1 MIGFLANRKHT
12 RLRELLSA
20 YIDGEVSASESL
32 EVQEHL
38 ATCEACS
45 EEMETLRFT
54 VDLLSELPQLE
65 PMRSYAIETP
75 PEPAPSVG
83 RFTWTARLATSAAAL
98 LLLALLAG
106 DMTGLLVQQ
115 SSVKSNADM
124 SMDVPAA
131 AATPVP
137 AAAPAAAPAPAPAMA
152 AAPVAPAAAAAT
164 AAPAPTVAA
173 APVAPAVARARAAP
187 APAPA
192 AAPVAPAA
200 APLTPETAAAS
211 APAPP
216 PAPGEAAAPTPAIA
230 TLQVEA
236 VPEVEMAVEQE
247 VELESPVDAKAMAAP
262 VAPQEL
268 ESIQTPQAGT
278 SEPVAAPV
286 APLPAEALVA
296 PSADE
301 QAAAGTP
308 SPEDSAPQ
316 SDGTPTLVAPAAAP
330 VPQPQTAVSQ
340 ASAPASE
347 PQVAAAKEAPAA
359 APLVEGPQGAPGT
372 PGTQEGAVDSD
383 EDGLALPL
391 RQFEI
396 AVGAIAALL
405 ASAWVWIAVRR
416 RGSQI

>member
-137 AAAPAAAPAPAPAMA
+137 AAAP
-152 AAPVAPAAAAAT
+152 VAPAAAAAT

-187 APAPA
+187 APA
-192 AAPVAPAA
+192 
-200 APLTPETAAAS
+200 
-211 APAPP
+211 

-308 SPEDSAPQ
+308 SPEGSAPQ
-316 SDGTPTLVAPAAAP
+316 SDGTPTLVAPAASP